1 MNVGFRIFFAIVYFL
16 AGFAI
21 YFGRRRIVENARPSI
36 MVIPAGLLIVAAITT
51 LMR

>member
-1 MNVGFRIFFAIVYFL
+1 MSVGFRVFFAIIYFL

-36 MVIPAGLLIVAAITT
+36 MVIPAGLLVIAAITT
-51 LMR
+51 LIR

>member
-1 MNVGFRIFFAIVYFL
+1 MNIGVRVFFAIIYFL

-36 MVIPAGLLIVAAITT
+36 MVIPAGLLILAAITM
-51 LMR
+51 LVR